1 MINLYLQMARHQFQV
16 EPRFHRRRLDEL
28 LFDRFRSL
36 SKAYLRAV
44 VKDGGCEVNGFEA
57 NSGELVKAGDFV
69 EIEIDESRETGMI
82 PEEIP
87 LDVLYED
94 SELLV
99 VNKPAG
105 LLVHPTNYERNGT
118 MLNAMTFYLNRER
131 PESSEFIR
139 PHLIH
144 RLDRET
150 SGVLIAAKGQ
160 RSSRI
165 LCSHFKRGH
174 FRKEYIAAV
183 EGFVADEEGEIDLPV
198 GRNAELKKWEV
209 QKDGKPS
216 VTRYKVLKRGDNAT
230 LLELE
235 AVTGRTNQLRIHLAA
250 IGHPIIGDDM
260 YGGREFCRMCLH
272 ASRTEFWHPNGSR
285 RLSIDCRPDFVEDN
299 DPLN

>member
-16 EPRFHRRRLDEL
+16 DSRFHRRRLDEL
-28 LFDRFRSL
+28 LFDRYRSL

-57 NSGELVKAGDFV
+57 NSGEVVKEGDFV
-69 EIEIDESRETGMI
+69 EIEIDESRQAGMV
-82 PEEIP
+82 PEEMP

-94 SELLV
+94 TELLIV
-99 VNKPAG
+99 DKPAG

-131 PESSEFIR
+131 PASSEFVR

-150 SGVLIAAKGQ
+150 SGVLIAAKDQ

-174 FRKEYIAAV
+174 FKKEYVAAV
-183 EGFVADEEGEIDLPV
+183 EGVLAEDEGEIDLPV
-198 GRNAELKKWEV
+198 GRNAELRKWEV
-209 QKDGKPS
+209 QEEGKPS
-216 VTRYKVLKRGDNAT
+216 VTRFAVLKRGETAT
-230 LLELE
+230 LVKLE

-250 IGHPIIGDDM
+250 IGHAIIGDEM
-260 YGGREFCRMCLH
+260 YGGREFRRMCLH
-272 ASRTEFWHPNGSR
+272 ASSTEFWHPNGSR
-285 RLSIDCRPDFVEDN
+285 RLTIESRPDFLD
-299 DPLN
+299 DPKLLG

>member
-1 MINLYLQMARHQFQV
+1 MARHQFQV
-16 EPRFHRRRLDEL
+16 ESRFHRRRLDEL

-36 SKAYLRAV
+36 SKAYLRGV
-44 VKDGGCEVNGFEA
+44 VKEGGCEVNGFEA
-57 NSGELVKAGDFV
+57 NAGEIVKTGDFV
-69 EIEIDESRETGMI
+69 EIEIDESREAGMAA
-82 PEEIP
+82 EEMP

-94 SELLV
+94 AELLV
-99 VNKPAG
+99 VNKPAA

-118 MLNAMTFYLNRER
+118 ILNAMTFHLNRESA
-131 PESSEFIR
+131 EGSEFVR

-150 SGVLIAAKGQ
+150 SGVLIAAKDQ

-183 EGFVADEEGEIDLPV
+183 DGLVFEDEGEIDLPV

-209 QKDGKPS
+209 REDGKPS
-216 VTRYKVLKRGDNAT
+216 VTRFEVLKRCEKAS
-230 LLELE
+230 LLKLE
-235 AVTGRTNQLRIHLAA
+235 AVTGRTNQLRIHLAS
-250 IGHPIIGDDM
+250 IGQPIVGDEM
-260 YGGREFCRMCLH
+260 YGGSEFRRMCLH

-285 RLSIDCRPDFVEDN
+285 RLVIESRPDFLD
-299 DPLN
+299 DSDLLG

>member
-1 MINLYLQMARHQFQV
+1 MARHQFQV
-16 EPRFHRRRLDEL
+16 DSRFHRRRLDEL

-44 VKDGGCEVNGFEA
+44 VKEGGCDVNGFEA
-57 NSGELVKAGDFV
+57 NSGEIVKKGDFV
-69 EIEIDESRETGMI
+69 EIEIDESRETGMV

-131 PESSEFIR
+131 PEVSVFIR

-150 SGVLIAAKGQ
+150 SGVLIAAKDQ

-165 LCSHFKRGH
+165 LSSHFKRGH

-183 EGFVADEEGEIDLPV
+183 EGSVDDEEGEIDLPV

-209 QKDGKPS
+209 QKEGKPS
-216 VTRYKVLKRGDNAT
+216 VTRYKVLKRGENST
-230 LLELE
+230 LLELV
-235 AVTGRTNQLRIHLAA
+235 AVTGRTNQIRIHLAA
-250 IGHPIIGDDM
+250 IGHPIIGDEL
-260 YGGREFCRMCLH
+260 YGGREFRRMCLH

-285 RLSIDCRPDFVEDN
+285 RLSIDCRPDFIDDN
-299 DPLN
+299 DLLN